1 MSHPV
6 FPVAIADKQLDVD
19 ADVVVKR
26 GILGSGQGD
35 ILGNVLSS
43 GPNQKSKLL
52 GGVLDI
58 TGGDH
63 GYNGGR
69 HHHAHHYG
77 HYDEDELL
85 DAVADIE
92 VDDLAIKRG
101 YYDPD
106 ELMAEIEA
114 EAELNADH
122 IIYGKRDNRF
132 GEDGL
137 DIEADLDVDVDAAHR
152 GDRFYERRGL
162 LNNQN
167 GVKGAVDVSDLTMSG
182 PELLLMD
189 RLSARTL
196 TIPFTKRRWVTVRI
210 TNTVSTSM
218 PRSML
223 MLTEAA
229 EYTGTLEV
237 YSEEH
242 TPATLSQPLSR
253 VSTSLPVKLF
263 EGFVRILDRSASVL
277 YLMLY
282 TRTPLSVV
290 FIIALDE

>member
-1 MSHPV
+1 MSYPFHLV
-6 FPVAIADKQLDVD
+6 TSADNQLDID

-43 GPNQKSKLL
+43 GSGPSQKSKLL
-52 GGVLDI
+52 GGALDI

-77 HYDEDELL
+77 HYHEDELL
-85 DAVADIE
+85 DAAADIE

-114 EAELNADH
+114 EAELYADH

-132 GEDGL
+132 GEDAL
-137 DIEADLDVDVDAAHR
+137 DIEADLDLDVDAVHH
-152 GDRFYERRGL
+152 GDRFDQPRGL
-162 LNNQN
+162 LNNKN
-167 GVKGAVDVSDLTMSG
+167 GVKGAVDVSDLPTNRSG
-182 PELLLMD
+182 ISLMD
-189 RLSARTL
+189 RPSARTL
-196 TIPFTKRRWVTVRI
+196 TTPFTRRALGMDTSTTR
-210 TNTVSTSM
+210 VSISM
-218 PRSML
+218 LRSML
-223 MLTEAA
+223 TSMEVA

-237 YSEEH
+237 YFEEH

-253 VSTSLPVKLF
+253 VSIRLPVKPLELWTAF
-263 EGFVRILDRSASVL
+263 RLT
-277 YLMLY
+277 YLC
-282 TRTPLSVV
+282 TLSYVV
-290 FIIALDE
+290 Y

>member
-1 MSHPV
+1 MGSLQERWLWTCISHPL
-6 FPVAIADKQLDVD
+6 FPITSADNQLDVD
-19 ADVVVKR
+19 TDVVVKR
-26 GILGSGQGD
+26 GIIGSGQGD

-43 GPNQKSKLL
+43 GPGQKSKLL

-85 DAVADIE
+85 DAAADVQ

-122 IIYGKRDNRF
+122 IIYGKRDNRY
-132 GEDGL
+132 GDDKL
-137 DIEADLDVDVDAAHR
+137 DIEADLDINVDAVHN
-152 GDRFYERRGL
+152 GNRFSHPRGL

-167 GVKGAVDVSDLTMSG
+167 GVKGAVDVSDMTMSE

-196 TIPFTKRRWVTVRI
+196 TIPSTRRAWVTV
-210 TNTVSTSM
+210 TTTVSI
-218 PRSML
+218 SML
-223 MLTEAA
+223 KSMSTLMEAA

-237 YSEEH
+237 YTEEH
-242 TPATLSQPLSR
+242 TPATPSKTLLR
-253 VSTSLPVKLF
+253 VSTQNALNLW
-263 EGFVRILDRSASVL
+263 RSCPRPRVPL
-277 YLMLY
+277 YSY
-282 TRTPLSVV
+282 VV
-290 FIIALDE
+290 Y

>member
-1 MSHPV
+1 MSYPFHPV
-6 FPVAIADKQLDVD
+6 TSADNQLDVD

-43 GPNQKSKLL
+43 GPSQKSKLL

-77 HYDEDELL
+77 HYHEDELL

-132 GEDGL
+132 GEDAL
-137 DIEADLDVDVDAAHR
+137 DIEADLDVDVDAVHR

-182 PELLLMD
+182 PEPLLMD
-189 RLSARTL
+189 RPSARTL
-196 TIPFTKRRWVTVRI
+196 TIPSTRRPLVTVTI

-237 YSEEH
+237 YS
-242 TPATLSQPLSR
+242 
-253 VSTSLPVKLF
+253 K
-263 EGFVRILDRSASVL
+263 
-277 YLMLY
+277 
-282 TRTPLSVV
+282 
-290 FIIALDE
+290 

>member
-1 MSHPV
+1 MSHPL
-6 FPVAIADKQLDVD
+6 FPVAIADNQLDVD

-43 GPNQKSKLL
+43 GPGQKSKPL

-58 TGGDH
+58 TGGYH

-114 EAELNADH
+114 EAGLNADH
-122 IIYGKRDNRF
+122 IIYGKRDYRHGKDTF
-132 GEDGL
+132 
-137 DIEADLDVDVDAAHR
+137 DIEAALDIDIDDVHHGHR
-152 GDRFYERRGL
+152 YSKRGL

-167 GVKGAVDVSDLTMSG
+167 GVKGAVDVSDF
-182 PELLLMD
+182 
-189 RLSARTL
+189 A
-196 TIPFTKRRWVTVRI
+196 I
-210 TNTVSTSM
+210 
-218 PRSML
+218 
-223 MLTEAA
+223 
-229 EYTGTLEV
+229 Y
-237 YSEEH
+237 
-242 TPATLSQPLSR
+242 
-253 VSTSLPVKLF
+253 
-263 EGFVRILDRSASVL
+263 
-277 YLMLY
+277 
-282 TRTPLSVV
+282 
-290 FIIALDE
+290 

>member
-1 MSHPV
+1 MGSLQERRLRTCISYPFHPV
-6 FPVAIADKQLDVD
+6 ISADNQLDID

-26 GILGSGQGD
+26 GILGAGQGD

-52 GGVLDI
+52 GGVLDVA
-58 TGGDH
+58 GGDH

-85 DAVADIE
+85 DAAADVV

-122 IIYGKRDNRF
+122 IIYGKRDYRHGDDN
-132 GEDGL
+132 L
-137 DIEADLDVDVDAAHR
+137 DIEADLYVVVDPVHHEHR
-152 GDRFYERRGL
+152 YSKRRGL

-167 GVKGAVDVSDLTMSG
+167 GVKGAVDVSDLS
-182 PELLLMD
+182 E
-189 RLSARTL
+189 RT
-196 TIPFTKRRWVTVRI
+196 
-210 TNTVSTSM
+210 
-218 PRSML
+218 
-223 MLTEAA
+223 
-229 EYTGTLEV
+229 
-237 YSEEH
+237 
-242 TPATLSQPLSR
+242 
-253 VSTSLPVKLF
+253 
-263 EGFVRILDRSASVL
+263 
-277 YLMLY
+277 
-282 TRTPLSVV
+282 
-290 FIIALDE
+290 

>member
-1 MSHPV
+1 MSYPL

-101 YYDPD
+101 YYYPD

-122 IIYGKRDNRF
+122 IIYGKRDYRHGKDTF
-132 GEDGL
+132 DLEAAL
-137 DIEADLDVDVDAAHR
+137 DIDIDDVHHGHR
-152 GDRFYERRGL
+152 YAKRGL

-196 TIPFTKRRWVTVRI
+196 TIPYTRRAWVTVKT

-223 MLTEAA
+223 TLTEPA

-237 YSEEH
+237 YS
-242 TPATLSQPLSR
+242 
-253 VSTSLPVKLF
+253 K
-263 EGFVRILDRSASVL
+263 
-277 YLMLY
+277 
-282 TRTPLSVV
+282 
-290 FIIALDE
+290 

>member
-1 MSHPV
+1 VSYPFHPV
-6 FPVAIADKQLDVD
+6 TSADNQLDID

-43 GPNQKSKLL
+43 GPSQKSKLL
-52 GGVLDI
+52 GGVLDV
-58 TGGDH
+58 TVGDH

-101 YYDPD
+101 YYDPN

-132 GEDGL
+132 GEDAL
-137 DIEADLDVDVDAAHR
+137 DIEADLDIDVDVVHR

-182 PELLLMD
+182 PELLLID

-196 TIPFTKRRWVTVRI
+196 TIPSTRRARVTVRI
-210 TNTVSTSM
+210 TNTVSTST

-223 MLTEAA
+223 TLTEAA

-237 YSEEH
+237 CFEEH
-242 TPATLSQPLSR
+242 TPATLSNTLLR
-253 VSTSLPVKLF
+253 VSTKMPVRPLEALSSFPIDLPRLCT
-263 EGFVRILDRSASVL
+263 
-277 YLMLY
+277 LMLY
-282 TRTPLSVV
+282 TRTPPLY
-290 FIIALDE
+290 IIALDE

>member
-1 MSHPV
+1 MSYPL

-122 IIYGKRDNRF
+122 IIYGKRDYRHGKDTF
-132 GEDGL
+132 DLEAAL
-137 DIEADLDVDVDAAHR
+137 DIDIDDVHHGHR
-152 GDRFYERRGL
+152 YSKRGL

-196 TIPFTKRRWVTVRI
+196 TIPSTRRAWVTV

-237 YSEEH
+237 HS
-242 TPATLSQPLSR
+242 
-253 VSTSLPVKLF
+253 K
-263 EGFVRILDRSASVL
+263 
-277 YLMLY
+277 
-282 TRTPLSVV
+282 
-290 FIIALDE
+290 

>member
-1 MSHPV
+1 MSHPL
-6 FPVAIADKQLDVD
+6 FLISSADNQLDID

-26 GILGSGQGD
+26 GILGSGEGD

-43 GPNQKSKLL
+43 GSGPSQKSKLL
-52 GGVLDI
+52 GGVLDVA
-58 TGGDH
+58 GGDH

-122 IIYGKRDNRF
+122 IIYGKRDYRHGKDTF
-132 GEDGL
+132 
-137 DIEADLDVDVDAAHR
+137 DIDIDDVHHGHR
-152 GDRFYERRGL
+152 YAKRGL

-167 GVKGAVDVSDLTMSG
+167 GVKGAVDVSDLTTNG
-182 PELLLMD
+182 PELSLMD

-196 TIPFTKRRWVTVRI
+196 TIPSTRRAWVTVRI

-218 PRSML
+218 LRSML

-237 YSEEH
+237 CSEER
-242 TPATLSQPLSR
+242 TPTTLSNTLLR
-253 VSTSLPVKLF
+253 VSTKMPVRPLKALSSFPIDLPRLCT
-263 EGFVRILDRSASVL
+263 
-277 YLMLY
+277 LMLY
-282 TRTPLSVV
+282 TRTPPLY
-290 FIIALDE
+290 IIALDE